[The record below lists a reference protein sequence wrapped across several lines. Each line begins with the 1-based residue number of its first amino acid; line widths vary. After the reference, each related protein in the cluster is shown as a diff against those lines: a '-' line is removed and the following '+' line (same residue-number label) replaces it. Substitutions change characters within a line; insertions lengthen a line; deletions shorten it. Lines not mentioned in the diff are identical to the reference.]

1 LSEQELTPK
10 FTEALVYAAM
20 THRGQLRKGTNGSYL
35 GHLLGVTGIVIDSGG
50 TETEA
55 IAAVLHDAAE
65 DCGGQSR
72 LDDIRKCFGR
82 AVADIV
88 DGCSDALVEYA
99 GEKPPWKDRKLRY
112 IAHLRGTTNC
122 SVYLVSCADKLHN
135 ARAILSDYIALGD
148 KLWGRFNKDAG
159 REGTLWY
166 YNQMVETYSNGPA
179 DPRRVGIL
187 RQLKETVAEL
197 GKLVAQSGVSP

>member
-1 LSEQELTPK
+1 
-10 FTEALVYAAM
+10 M
-20 THRGQLRKGTNGSYL
+20 THRGQLRKGTTGSYL

-65 DCGGQSR
+65 DCGGQWR
-72 LDDIRKCFGR
+72 LDDIRRCFGS

-88 DGCSDALVEYA
+88 EGCSDSLVESGKA
-99 GEKPPWKDRKLRY
+99 KAPWKERKLRY
-112 IAHLRGTTNC
+112 IAHLRGSTNV

-148 KLWGRFNKDAG
+148 DLWGRFNKDAG
-159 REGTLWY
+159 RDGTLWY
-166 YNQMVETYSNGPA
+166 YNQMVETYANGTP
-179 DPRRVGIL
+179 DPRRTSIV
-187 RQLKETVAEL
+187 RQLAETVAEL
-197 GKLVAQSGVSP
+197 GDRVARSSVSA

>member
-1 LSEQELTPK
+1 MNEQELTPK

-35 GHLLGVTGIVIDSGG
+35 GHLLGVMGIVIDSGG

-65 DCGGQSR
+65 DCGGQPR
-72 LDDIRKCFGR
+72 LDDIRKVFGDD
-82 AVADIV
+82 VADIV
-88 DGCSDALVEYA
+88 GGCSDALVAYGA
-99 GEKPPWKDRKLRY
+99 EKPSWKDRKLRY
-112 IAHLRGTTNC
+112 IAHLRESTNL

-148 KLWGRFNKDAG
+148 DLWGRFNKSAG
-159 REGTLWY
+159 RDGVLWY
-166 YNQMVETYSNGPA
+166 YNQMLETYANGPA
-179 DPRRVGIL
+179 DPRRTGIV
-187 RQLKETVAEL
+187 RQLAETVNEL
-197 GKLVAQSGVSP
+197 GVRVARNGVSA

>member
-1 LSEQELTPK
+1 LNEQELTPK

-65 DCGGQSR
+65 DCGGQPR
-72 LDDIRKCFGR
+72 LDDIRKLFGD

-88 DGCSDALVEYA
+88 GGCSDALVEYGA
-99 GEKPPWKDRKLRY
+99 EKPSWKDRKLRY
-112 IAHLRGTTNC
+112 IAHLRESTKL

-148 KLWGRFNKDAG
+148 DLWGRFNKSAG
-159 REGTLWY
+159 RDGVLWY
-166 YNQMVETYSNGPA
+166 YNQMVETYANGPA